1 MTRFAVEF
9 RGLLLDPH
17 RLRLHEAG
25 ITAESSKADFR
36 DDVMYSGQQ
45 FHTVTVEAESATK
58 RLLLLA
64 TPSDRTYLSSPI
76 GRHHRLGSHSYL
88 GPKVG
93 RINPPSRPGRRPASP
108 ALRPRC
114 PASSGRNGRG

>member
-45 FHTVTVEAESATK
+45 FHTVTVEAESATE
-58 RLLLLA
+58 A
-64 TPSDRTYLSSPI
+64 VAVVGDA
-76 GRHHRLGSHSYL
+76 LGTNVFQFTDW
-88 GPKVG
+88 K
-93 RINPPSRPGRRPASP
+93 
-108 ALRPRC
+108 
-114 PASSGRNGRG
+114 ASSV